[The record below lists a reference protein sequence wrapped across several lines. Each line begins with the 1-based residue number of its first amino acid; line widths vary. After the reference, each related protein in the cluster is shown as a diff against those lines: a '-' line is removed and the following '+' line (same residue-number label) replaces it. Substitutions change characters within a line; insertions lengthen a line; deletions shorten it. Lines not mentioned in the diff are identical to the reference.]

1 MSPQQ
6 QSTAERAFEPV
17 DGAPSGYSQRRP
29 ELELPEDRPPAERQA
44 GPSGLGVVSAT
55 VGMFA
60 FVGAIFVLLG
70 IGGTS
75 ATGAAIAVM
84 VLGVVVVSRYV
95 ERISWTRSSPTQL
108 RRGPAGT
115 KEGLSASDEAHD
127 ELSPYDFPRENPARQ
142 QLEREA
148 A

>member
-6 QSTAERAFEPV
+6 QST
-17 DGAPSGYSQRRP
+17 
-29 ELELPEDRPPAERQA
+29 AERQA

-60 FVGAIFVLLG
+60 FVGAIFLLLG
-70 IGGTS
+70 VGGTI

-95 ERISWTRSSPTQL
+95 QRISFTRGSPTQ
-108 RRGPAGT
+108 RQRGPAGT
-115 KEGLSASDEAHD
+115 DEERSGSDEAHE
-127 ELSPYDFPRENPARQ
+127 ELCPYDFPRENHARR